1 MRNFMLGLLVG
12 LMLAQ
17 SHLYPMSGIVT
28 EVNREADFI
37 TVETQNGH
45 MWEFYGAEDWCVGD
59 IAALLMDDMGT
70 LEVIDDMIISVRYC
84 GTAQA
89 EGGN

>member
-1 MRNFMLGLLVG
+1 MRNFMLGILVG
-12 LMLAQ
+12 LMLAT

-28 EVNREADFI
+28 RVDHAQDIVEV
-37 TVETQNGH
+37 TTQNGH
-45 MWEFYGAEDWCVGD
+45 MWEFAPAEDWAEGD
-59 IAALLMDDMGT
+59 ICAMLMNDMGT

>member
-1 MRNFMLGLLVG
+1 MRNFLLGLLVG

-28 EVNREADFI
+28 EVNREAD
-37 TVETQNGH
+37 TVTVTTQNGH
-45 MWEFYGAEDWCVGD
+45 MWEFYGAEDWMEGD
-59 IAALLMDDMGT
+59 VCALMMNDMGT
-70 LEVIDDMIISVRYC
+70 AEVTDDMIVSARYC

-89 EGGN
+89 LSLR